1 MFRRIITLIKKEFI
15 TIWKDPKSRS
25 MVIVIPIIQLFIFT
39 NAITMEVK
47 NIDTVVLDKDR
58 TQMSRELISYFD
70 ASPRF
75 RKIIYA
81 NNEKDVKRAI
91 ELQKAQ
97 IGVEI
102 QNNFSKSIKANK
114 QVAVQ
119 IISDGRQTNTAS
131 IAGSYAAQ
139 IVNNYSNTVSPKDGA
154 SVSYEVRNWYNENLN
169 YQWYILQVLVT
180 LLALVI
186 TLLLTALSIA
196 RERELGTFDQLIV
209 SPLSSFE
216 ILVGKTLPP
225 LIIAMALTCFMSVLV
240 ITLYKVPFRGSVL
253 LFFVSTLISLLAI
266 VGIGLFISS
275 ICKTQQQAILGVLTF
290 QMPAILLSGFISPI
304 RDMPLIF
311 QYITWID
318 PIRFFIEIT
327 RGIFFKNMG
336 VTDVAFN
343 LVPLIIIALIT
354 LSVASWTFKRNLE

>member
-1 MFRRIITLIKKEFI
+1 MFKRIIALIKKEFI

-25 MVIVIPIIQLFIFT
+25 MVIILPIMQLLVFA

-47 NIDTVVLDKDR
+47 NIDTVVFDNDR

-81 NNEKDVKRAI
+81 NNEQEVKRNI

-97 IGVEI
+97 IGIEI
-102 QNNFSKSIKANK
+102 QNSFSKSIKAK
-114 QVAVQ
+114 KTTTVQ
-119 IISDGRQTNTAS
+119 IIADGRQTNTAS
-131 IAGSYAAQ
+131 IASSYAAQ
-139 IVNNYSNTVSPKDGA
+139 IVNNYSKTVSPQGA
-154 SVSYEVRNWYNENLN
+154 SVSYEIRNWFNENLN
-169 YQWYILQVLVT
+169 YQWYVLQVLVT

-209 SPLSSFE
+209 SPLTSFE

-225 LIIAMALTCFMSVLV
+225 LMIAMSLTCFMSTLV
-240 ITLYKVPFRGSVL
+240 ITVFGVPFRGSFL
-253 LFFVSTLISLLAI
+253 LFFASALVALLAI
-266 VGIGLFISS
+266 VGVGLFISS

-290 QMPAILLSGFISPI
+290 QMPAVLLSGFISPI
-304 RDMPLIF
+304 RDMPVFL
-311 QYITWID
+311 QYVTLLN

-336 VTDVAFN
+336 VGDVFLN
-343 LVPLIIIALIT
+343 LIPLIIIATLT
-354 LSVASWTFKRNLE
+354 LSLAGWTFKRNLE